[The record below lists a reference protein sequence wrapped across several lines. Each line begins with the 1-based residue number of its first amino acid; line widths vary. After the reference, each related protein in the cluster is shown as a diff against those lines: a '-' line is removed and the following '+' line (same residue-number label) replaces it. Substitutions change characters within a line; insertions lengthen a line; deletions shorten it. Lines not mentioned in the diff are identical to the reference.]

1 MSDTNY
7 REWSETVM
15 DWITDQPVEIKFRT
29 DGTRTWVWAPSGDG
43 LELGEAHD
51 WALVQPGTTSA

>member
-15 DWITDQPVEIKFRT
+15 DWITDQPVEVRFRT
-29 DGTRTWVWAPSGDG
+29 DGTHTEVWAPSGDG
-43 LELGEAHD
+43 LDTDGDHEWTPLGGRA
-51 WALVQPGTTSA
+51 TSE